1 MTLTFAQYSIL
12 KATYKGV
19 TYGQLEQETNF
30 DYLMITYYIS
40 GLLTIGLIQASNKE
54 GSETTFYKLTDEGE
68 NSIEEYERANPAL
81 IIKQASNQS

>member
-30 DYLMITYYIS
+30 NHLMISYYMS

-54 GSETTFYKLTDEGE
+54 GNESTFYKLTDEGE
-68 NSIEEYERANPAL
+68 NSIEEYERANLAL
-81 IIKQASNQS
+81 IIKPDSN